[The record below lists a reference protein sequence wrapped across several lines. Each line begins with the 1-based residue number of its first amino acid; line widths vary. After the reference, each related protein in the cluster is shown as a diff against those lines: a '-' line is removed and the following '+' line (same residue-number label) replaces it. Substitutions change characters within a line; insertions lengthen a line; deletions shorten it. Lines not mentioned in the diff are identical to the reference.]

1 MHSGVCVHSTKQM
14 AAMVLLVAALVAAE
28 GSPSGRVGGPSGCS
42 AGGKLCCPYNRSVF
56 HSRIVPPAYG
66 GPAPFRLDQH
76 YTIDA
81 VDDVTYSFTSANGTF
96 ADTVI
101 TVDPPADNCNR
112 VNCTACAACGLPCG
126 GNKADE
132 LCAKGCPGACL
143 EKTWG
148 QDLTA
153 TFSTDPSGRSNASK
167 PVTLKGHVDG
177 APVL

>member
-1 MHSGVCVHSTKQM
+1 
-14 AAMVLLVAALVAAE
+14 MVLLVAALVAAE

-132 LCAKGCPGACL
+132 LPRRLPRENLGAGPDRDILHGSLWPLEREQTGHAEGPRGWCAC
-143 EKTWG
+143 
-148 QDLTA
+148 
-153 TFSTDPSGRSNASK
+153 
-167 PVTLKGHVDG
+167 TLSH
-177 APVL
+177 AA